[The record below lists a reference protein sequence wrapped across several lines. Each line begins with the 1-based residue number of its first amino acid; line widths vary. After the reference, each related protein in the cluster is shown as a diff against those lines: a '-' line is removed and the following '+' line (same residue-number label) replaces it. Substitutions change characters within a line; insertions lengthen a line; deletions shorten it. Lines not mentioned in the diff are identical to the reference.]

1 VPADLA
7 RVKLRAVASA
17 LPIDGATLVDDEFA
31 LGAALR
37 GNQTGAV
44 WVADNH
50 ERSLGPVLLWAN
62 RHHLNEIHLI
72 TDNAA
77 GLLARRA
84 AALTTPV
91 HVWEFANAA
100 LTRTTPSEPLP
111 KIPVPE
117 SHEQFATTI
126 QQSGA
131 DVVREHGIL
140 TGEVLGL
147 EICRVVDTPE
157 GPKLEIGVGA
167 HDRETFQLVNS
178 HRTIEESLTQVVTI
192 VAKHRAPGAE
202 PHPLNRLAPDRRL
215 RHHLL
220 NNPHLVNATTLQPAE
235 PPVIRRNL
243 LDASACIAQGTT
255 TTNEPLIVAITATV
269 DVDIVTFAID
279 AQLRE
284 HPQAHITIAT
294 YAGNLTPSLR
304 NVAEAASNPALFVEL
319 PRIL

>member
-1 VPADLA
+1 MPADLA

-17 LPIDGATLVDDEFA
+17 LPIDASTFVDDEFA

-37 GNQTGAV
+37 GNHTGAV

-72 TDNAA
+72 TDNAS

-100 LTRTTPSEPLP
+100 LTRATPSEPLP

-131 DVVREHGIL
+131 DIIREHGIL

-167 HDRETFQLVNS
+167 HDRETFQLVNA
-178 HRTIEESLTQVVTI
+178 HRSIEESLTQVVAT
-192 VAKHRAPGAE
+192 VAKHRSPGAE

-215 RHHLL
+215 RHHIL
-220 NNPHLVNATTLQPAE
+220 NNPHLVNATALQPAE

-243 LDASACIAQGTT
+243 LDAAACIAYGTT
-255 TTNEPLIVAITATV
+255 TTNEPLIVAVTATV

-279 AQLRE
+279 AQLRQ
-284 HPQAHITIAT
+284 HPHAHITIAT
-294 YAGNLTPSLR
+294 YEGNFTQSLR
-304 NVAEAASNPALFVEL
+304 KMTDTVARPIGFVEL
-319 PRIL
+319 PRV